1 MGRAVVSLALC
12 ALLAAPIA
20 AQSETVAT
28 PVGTWKLS
36 SDGGQCRAERTF
48 ETGGA
53 SHLVIL
59 DQNGPGPGFGLAVAG
74 PSLTALSG
82 ANPIRLGFS
91 EGEPFMEGPARI
103 EPNRQYGKAVIVTG
117 LAPYG
122 PEGKTVARID
132 EDVLSRMDRVVVA
145 QGETRVTFATGSLA
159 EAARLLNACTAQTLI
174 SWGLDPEEQYRVTQP
189 ASSDG
194 VKLAYPRMAAQYL
207 RSGPVDAVVLID
219 ASGTAMGCKILA
231 SSGYDELDKEVCRGM
246 TKPRYRPARHADGT
260 PVASFWQTRV
270 NFNIPLSKP

>member
-1 MGRAVVSLALC
+1 MRRSVCSLALC

-20 AQSETVAT
+20 AQGETVVT
-28 PVGTWKLS
+28 PVGTWKLI
-36 SDGGQCRAERTF
+36 SDGGLCRAERTF

-53 SHLVIL
+53 PHLVIL

-74 PSLTALSG
+74 PSLTALTG

-103 EPNRQYGKAVIVTG
+103 EPNRQYGKVAIITG

-132 EDVLSRMDRVVVA
+132 EAVLGAMDRVVVA
-145 QGETRVTFATGSLA
+145 QGDTRVMFATGSLA
-159 EAARLLNACTAQTLI
+159 EAAKLLNACTAQTLK
-174 SWGLDPEEQYRVTQP
+174 SWDLDPEEQYRITQP

-219 ASGTAMGCKILA
+219 ASGTATACKIIA

-246 TKPRYRPARHADGT
+246 TKPRYRPARQADGT
-260 PVASFWQTRV
+260 AVASFWQTRV
-270 NFNIPLSKP
+270 NFNIAPSMP